1 MKKKLLFIIGG
12 LIGGGAEKA
21 LLSLLKNL
29 DYSEYEVDLLLLT
42 KGANFPKDCPASVR
56 TISFYGKY
64 RNLNRLFFFLQK
76 HFGFAWHTIPCVVRK
91 KIGDKKYDVAIS
103 YLEGAAVLIHEKILS
118 NAKRNISWIHSD
130 FWNDHYSVPNYFKS
144 EDTEFRAY
152 SRMDEIVAVSRNA
165 ADALL
170 RRYPQLSVPVS
181 VMYNIIDVSAS
192 PQVSEMRSSCPK
204 RKFTIC
210 SVGRL
215 VPVKGF
221 DRLVEVAKRFADA
234 GYSLDFWIIGEG
246 EERNALEQKISTLGL
261 SENVFLLGY
270 HPCPA
275 EIISKCDI
283 FVSTSVS
290 EGLSLVICE
299 AMTQKLPV
307 ISTNTSG
314 ASELLDG
321 GKFGILTGHDVESI
335 FEGIRRLVDD
345 SGLRER
351 FSELSGERV
360 KVFETKKLLSV
371 FEQIMEGSYENSSC
385 D

>member
-1 MKKKLLFIIGG
+1 MKKRLLFIIGG

-29 DYSEYEVDLLLLT
+29 DYSRYDVDLLLLT
-42 KGANFPKDCPASVR
+42 KGENFPKDCPVSVR

-76 HFGFAWHTIPCVVRK
+76 HFGFAWHTIPWVVRK
-91 KIGDKKYDVAIS
+91 KLGDKKYDVAIS
-103 YLEGAAVLIHEKILS
+103 YLEGASVLIHEKVLS

-144 EDTEFRAY
+144 EPHEFCAY
-152 SRMDEIVAVSRNA
+152 SKMDEIVAVSRNA
-165 ADALL
+165 ADAFL
-170 RRYPQLSVPVS
+170 RRYSQLPVPVS
-181 VMYNIIDVSAS
+181 VMYNIIDVSAAE
-192 PQVSEMRSSCPK
+192 QASEMRPSRSK

-210 SVGRL
+210 TVGRL

-221 DRLVEVAKRFADA
+221 DRFIEVAKRFVDA
-234 GYSLDFWIIGEG
+234 GYNFDFWIVGEG
-246 EERNALEQKISTLGL
+246 EERSLLEQKIANLGL
-261 SENVFLLGY
+261 SDNVFLLGY
-270 HPCPA
+270 HSCPA

-283 FVSTSVS
+283 FVSTSAS

-299 AMTQKLPV
+299 AMTQKLPIV
-307 ISTNTSG
+307 STDTSG
-314 ASELLDG
+314 ANELLG
-321 GKFGILTGHDVESI
+321 GGRYGILTEHDIESI
-335 FEGIRRLVDD
+335 FEGIRRFVDD

-351 FSELSGERV
+351 FSKLSGERV
-360 KVFETKKLLSV
+360 KIFETKKLLSV
-371 FEQIMEGSYENSSC
+371 FDQIIEGTYENSSC

>member
-29 DYSEYEVDLLLLT
+29 NYSKYEVDLLLLT
-42 KGANFPKDCPASVR
+42 KGTNFPKDCPSSVR

-76 HFGFAWHTIPCVVRK
+76 HFGCAWHTIPWVVRK
-91 KIGDKKYDVAIS
+91 KLGDKKYDVAIS
-103 YLEGAAVLIHEKILS
+103 YLEGASVLIHEKILS

-144 EDTEFRAY
+144 ELHELRAY
-152 SRMDEIVAVSRNA
+152 SKMDEIVAVSRNA
-165 ADALL
+165 ADAFLK
-170 RRYPQLSVPVS
+170 RYPKLSVPVS
-181 VMYNIIDVSAS
+181 VMYNIVDVS
-192 PQVSEMRSSCPK
+192 VSKQAFEMRILRPK

-210 SVGRL
+210 TVGRL

-221 DRLVEVAKRFADA
+221 DRLVEVAKRFVDA
-234 GYSLDFWIIGEG
+234 GYDFDFWIIGEG
-246 EERNALEQKISTLGL
+246 EERNVLEQKISNCGL
-261 SENVFLLGY
+261 SGNVFLLGY

-275 EIISKCDI
+275 EIIKKCDI

-290 EGLSLVICE
+290 EGLPLVICE
-299 AMTQKLPV
+299 AMTQKLPIV
-307 ISTNTSG
+307 STGTSG
-314 ASELLDG
+314 ANELLDG
-321 GKFGILTGHDVESI
+321 GKFGILTEHDAESI
-335 FEGIRRLVDD
+335 FEGIRCLVDD

-351 FSELSGERV
+351 FSELSGKRV
-360 KVFETKKLLSV
+360 KAFETEKLLST
-371 FEQIMEGSYENSSC
+371 FDRIIEGSYENTSC

>member
-29 DYSEYEVDLLLLT
+29 DYSKYEVDLLLLT
-42 KGANFPKDCPASVR
+42 KGANFPKDCPDLVR

-76 HFGFAWHTIPCVVRK
+76 HFGFAWHTIPWVIRK
-91 KIGDKKYDVAIS
+91 KLGDKKYDVAIS
-103 YLEGAAVLIHEKILS
+103 YLEGASVLIHEKILS
-118 NAKRNISWIHSD
+118 NAKRNVSWIHSD

-144 EDTEFRAY
+144 EDFEFRAY
-152 SRMDEIVAVSRNA
+152 SKMDEVVAVSRNA
-165 ADALL
+165 ADAFL
-170 RRYPQLSVPVS
+170 RRYPQLPVPVS
-181 VMYNIIDVSAS
+181 VMYNVIDVSAS
-192 PQVSEMRSSCPK
+192 KHISEMRPLRSK

-210 SVGRL
+210 TVGRL

-221 DRLVEVAKRFADA
+221 DRIVEVAKRFMDS
-234 GYSLDFWIIGEG
+234 GYDFDFWIIGEG
-246 EERNALEQKISTLGL
+246 EERNALEQKISKLGL

-275 EIISKCDI
+275 EIIKRCDI
-283 FVSTSVS
+283 FVSTSIS

-299 AMTQKLPV
+299 AMTQKLPIV
-307 ISTNTSG
+307 STNTSG
-314 ASELLDG
+314 ANELLDG
-321 GKFGILTGHDVESI
+321 GKFGILTGHDTESI
-335 FEGIRRLVDD
+335 FEGIRRFADD

-351 FSELSGERV
+351 FSELSGKRV
-360 KVFETKKLLSV
+360 KAFETEKLLSV
-371 FEQIMEGSYENSSC
+371 FDQIMEGSYENSSC